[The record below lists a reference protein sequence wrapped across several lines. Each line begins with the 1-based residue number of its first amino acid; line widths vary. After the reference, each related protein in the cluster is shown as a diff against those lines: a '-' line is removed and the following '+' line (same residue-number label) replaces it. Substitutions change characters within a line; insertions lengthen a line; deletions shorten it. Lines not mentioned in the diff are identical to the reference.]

1 MQGLARLAAVA
12 AVLAVG
18 TANDPNAADSKSPGA
33 TTGISIDKAAENQV
47 FRRLETTNREEVVR
61 REEMVKYTL
70 KNGLFGS
77 DDSEESGRGSDD
89 GNTPGS
95 DGDKDGIEVIADD
108 EGLVLKLVK
117 SLGGVLS
124 NFVQFTFAQAKAYAA
139 KNPKAPI
146 TNYSAP
152 ADFLLGAFV
161 HVLAPN
167 ASRCGID
174 DSPIF
179 SGLYYSPKR
188 RLERGYY
195 GDWMRYH
202 TFNVTQQQIA
212 AKLSNL
218 GDYDLET
225 PGSQWPVIHD
235 FMAYVLDDADFCE
248 CMETFLNW
256 AGDGDD
262 EGEGSLSGLKNFV
275 IASLKEHNNKISGL
289 KPQGDQWYAP
299 VEDLGS
305 KLLQGTFRYLN
316 NLDPEKFPLCKERA
330 LMRKY
335 AEMSKR
341 MRGFDGNPNDRDVA
355 LFAQHYGL
363 LINITMYQ
371 GGNSRGRK
379 LQPGNFGIP
388 PHMVAR
394 HTHATICRLDL
405 MGGDDACDSDSSADQ
420 SGDSSSSMI

>member
-1 MQGLARLAAVA
+1 MMQGLARLAAVA

-47 FRRLETTNREEVVR
+47 FRRLKTTNDAV
-61 REEMVKYTL
+61 VKYTL

-95 DGDKDGIEVIADD
+95 DGDKDGIEGIADD

-117 SLGGVLS
+117 HLGGVLS
-124 NFVQFTFAQAKAYAA
+124 YFVQNIFAQAKAYAA

-152 ADFLLGAFV
+152 ADLLLGAFV

-179 SGLYYSPKR
+179 SDLYYSPKR
-188 RLERGYY
+188 RLERAYPY

-202 TFNVTQQQIA
+202 TFNVTQQKIA
-212 AKLSNL
+212 AKLRNL
-218 GDYDLET
+218 GDYDPET

-248 CMETFLNW
+248 CMETFLYW
-256 AGDGDD
+256 APDD
-262 EGEGSLSGLKNFV
+262 EGEGSRSDLKNFV
-275 IASLKEHNNKISGL
+275 LTSLKQHINKNSGL
-289 KPQGDQWYAP
+289 KPQGDQWYAR

-305 KLLQGTFRYLN
+305 KLVQGTFRYLN

-341 MRGFDGNPNDRDVA
+341 MRGFDGNPNDPVA
-355 LFAQHYGL
+355 YFAQHYGL
-363 LINITMYQ
+363 LINITMSA
-371 GGNSRGRK
+371 GGKGRE
-379 LQPGNFGIP
+379 LQAGGFTGVQ

-394 HTHATICRLDL
+394 HVHAIICRLDL